1 MTIQSVVR
9 WVMPALLLCSAG
21 GARGEALRGRINGW
35 GTNWMATNS
44 AFIGDTRWAVTVTS
58 TQTMASN
65 MTFKVDL
72 QGDWTTNWGTGSSST
87 NAAMNSTIGQG
98 HKSNV
103 TGSDNGNL
111 TYAGQTNGMRYTFRM
126 DGDHT
131 WWYRPYVVQVTTNDP
146 VTVADVSDNSAVAG
160 TNAVTVTARLS
171 APPSGESVYARWT
184 TNRFTNSALAVA
196 AVSGTD
202 VAVTIPAMPAGRTV
216 KYYVLTS
223 AMPTNRIV
231 GNWDL
236 CTLRANNAG
245 GTNYAYLVG
254 EPQVVLGNSWHHP
267 SNAEP
272 AGASMRNP
280 PTNGV
285 APGAAVFF
293 YNGTYSGESD
303 QSGGTLHHR
312 LQGAPTWASTNLSF
326 DSQAGENKYWVTR
339 IPGGT
344 YAAGDVVE
352 YYFGITYTD
361 DSPTFLGT
369 SNNAASLAYAAATN
383 AAAHPFRFAYGEVP
397 PPPDPVMGNCW
408 HFPANAEPAGAT
420 MRNPTNPAP
429 GANTYVYVGNYQGAA
444 DMTGGWVFY
453 KKSTDGAWASNG
465 LAWDSAAGDNAYWV
479 GTIPADA
486 VALGETLQY
495 YLRADYANGG
505 ADATY
510 LGTTTQ
516 ADNAKYAQA
525 TNAAAH
531 PFAATSAEA
540 EPVFGNCWHFP
551 TNQVPWAEDTMRI
564 PTNPAPTKDTWI
576 YVGNYQG
583 AADMTGGAVVWRAGA
598 GNWATN
604 ALAYV
609 TNAGSDNYWSAKVAS
624 NAVALGE
631 PLEYF
636 LRVDYANGGAGTT
649 YLGTTTQVDNVK
661 YAQATNAA
669 AHPFAATSAEAE
681 PVFGNCWHF
690 PTNAEPAGATMRNPA
705 TPSPSSA
712 THVYVGNYQGAA
724 DMTGGWVFYK
734 KSTDGAW
741 SSNSLAWDSTT
752 GGNNA
757 YWIGAIPSNAVAL
770 GETLQYYL
778 QADYANGGAD
788 ATFLGTTTQADN
800 AKYAQ
805 ATNAAAHPFAAVS
818 AAHLGNCWH
827 VPTNAEPTGAYMRNP
842 RHPYA
847 DSAVTIYSGN
857 QAGGAGGN
865 PGDQS
870 GGTLHY
876 RLKGAGSWSSA
887 PMAFDAE
894 NGYNKYWSAS
904 IPAGAFGKTQTVE
917 YVLAATYTDHDAT
930 FLGLASNSVASQAF
944 ATLEEAQAKPFDFTY
959 GGDPGTEPGYV
970 WHGGNTVKISG
981 DTLQVWVKTG
991 YKNGAD
997 RWADHAEVRYR
1008 VAAAGTRSST
1018 KQGVRAF
1025 AATGAR
1031 APDATLTNVVA
1042 MTFDHEEEDSSAN
1055 GNAMWWV
1062 ATIVDP
1068 ALAASADSVLRYQIA
1083 AWKSATNGGNGVERL
1098 AEYQADGVNDRVFEY
1113 RMQSVGANA
1122 LTVNGQNADYT
1133 TSKLFIDEAL
1143 GETARIRATYAP
1155 PSGATD
1161 VQIFSNVGRRDFW
1174 NADLDGNGVADAIR
1188 PPSGELI
1195 ATGSAGYYA
1204 AHAMAWDAGE
1214 GAYVWEADIGKCG
1227 AYRLTARYHVSG
1239 DTNWHYYSE
1248 MGSGIRD
1255 HAVVISPKKVLQ
1267 QSIYELN
1274 ALSAK
1279 ASAATEDG
1287 RSTFAS
1293 LIETSEGNRGTFD
1306 EFGVEYLNKIQ
1317 ANCLW
1322 FQPIHTS
1329 SEYGLG
1335 AGGEPGSPYSA
1346 KDYFAVSKWFG
1357 REKTTASALTEFQQ
1371 FVAAC
1376 DAGKSAHMATS
1387 YVGTINIMLDG
1398 VFNHTSWDAVFGE
1411 MGERLGIV
1419 PAGQGAGTAI
1429 GSLRPGW
1436 FANYSDY
1443 GAPATFYHG
1452 PAGGQ
1457 HDIASAPDRGDFGK
1471 WLDTAELFYG
1481 NYSALVRHNPD
1492 NNGDYL
1498 NEGDW
1503 YDYTSMTAQTEEL
1516 WNYMGSY
1523 PEFWLGKTG
1532 HSLTNR
1538 PGAKDANGVYYDD
1551 YGIDGLR
1558 CDFGQ
1563 GLPPQF
1569 WEYIVNRTR
1578 AAKWNFMFM
1587 AESLDGGKVSYRSN
1601 RHFDILNES
1610 FVFQMVGAGS
1620 PGDVKNAVESR
1631 KNLYAGGAVLL
1642 NLTSHDEV
1650 MPYSDPWTTASR
1662 FAMVS
1667 SIMGLPMTFY
1677 GQEQGIVPC
1686 EADKSGK
1693 VPGDSVDGNAYNG
1706 FAQFELNMGKWV
1718 PHFKNWNKLLVW
1730 EDPPSAEWSRQMA
1743 QWYGRVNWARLN
1755 SPALQSGNQYFLGR
1769 KHEGTYD
1776 NGKIFAVAKVEE
1788 PGAVAKGKDA
1798 VLAFSLFVNVGAGG
1812 HAGAN
1817 DTYDLAACWDLLG
1830 LTNSASVY
1838 YNVRNLASSAAQAA
1852 VWPTPKS
1859 GAELYNDGIWVS
1871 FDSDGGGRA
1880 IHDDGAIVQ
1889 FLKIEQAA
1897 APGGTETTNSPVP
1910 VPHAWL
1916 AGYFGAGHT
1925 PQEYEQLAMQ
1935 GAANGALTVWEM
1947 YVANLDPT
1955 DPAATFQIAGMRRAG
1970 PSAPNV
1976 LSVPVEQDRA
1986 YRIEYSEASLTNR
1999 PMVWSSFQSNGTW
2012 TNRTPYTNLHEF
2024 ADDGTAGSS
2033 GAPLGTSRTYRV
2045 WVGLP

>member
-1 MTIQSVVR
+1 MKVQAVLR
-9 WVMPALLLCSAG
+9 WAVLAVLFCGAG
-21 GARGEALRGRINGW
+21 GAKGEALRGRINGW
-35 GTNWMATNS
+35 GTNWMATNA
-44 AFIGDTRWAVTVTS
+44 AFIADTRWAVTVTS

-72 QGDWTTNWGTGSSST
+72 QGDWSTNWGTGTMST
-87 NAAMNSTIGQG
+87 NAVINSTIGQG
-98 HKSNV
+98 HKNTA
-103 TGSDNGNL
+103 TGSDAGNL

-131 WWYRPYVVQVTTNDP
+131 WWYRPYVIQATTNDP
-146 VTVADVSDNSAVAG
+146 VVVTNVSDNSTTAG

-171 APPSGESVYARWT
+171 APPSGESIYVRWT

-196 AVSGTD
+196 SVAGTN
-202 VAVTIPAMPAGRTV
+202 VTVTIPAMPVGRTV

-223 AMPTNRIV
+223 TMPTNRIIS
-231 GNWDL
+231 NWDL
-236 CTLRANNAG
+236 CTLRANNSG
-245 GTNYAYLVG
+245 GTNFSYLVG
-254 EPQVVLGNSWHHP
+254 EAPVVLGNSWHHP
-267 SNAEP
+267 ANAEP
-272 AGASMRNP
+272 SGAFMRNP

-285 APGAAVFF
+285 VPTNSVFF
-293 YNGTYSGESD
+293 YTGTYSAESD
-303 QSGGTLHHR
+303 QSGGTLYHR
-312 LQGAPTWASTNLSF
+312 LQGAGSWSSTNLSF
-326 DSQAGENKYWVTR
+326 DSGADGANKYWVTR

-344 YAAGDVVE
+344 YAASNVVE
-352 YYFGITYTD
+352 YYFGLTYSD

-369 SNNAASLAYAAATN
+369 TNNTASLAYAAATN
-383 AAAHPFRFAYGEVP
+383 AAAHPFSFTYGAVP

-408 HFPANAEPAGAT
+408 HFP
-420 MRNPTNPAP
+420 
-429 GANTYVYVGNYQGAA
+429 
-444 DMTGGWVFY
+444 
-453 KKSTDGAWASNG
+453 K
-465 LAWDSAAGDNAYWV
+465 
-479 GTIPADA
+479 
-486 VALGETLQY
+486 
-495 YLRADYANGG
+495 
-505 ADATY
+505 
-510 LGTTTQ
+510 
-516 ADNAKYAQA
+516 
-525 TNAAAH
+525 
-531 PFAATSAEA
+531 
-540 EPVFGNCWHFP
+540 
-551 TNQVPWAEDTMRI
+551 NQVPWAEDTMRI

-583 AADMTGGAVVWRAGA
+583 AADMTGGAVVWRAGT
-598 GNWATN
+598 GNWATS

-631 PLEYF
+631 QLQYF
-636 LRVDYANGGAGTT
+636 LRVDYANGGADTTFIGTT
-649 YLGTTTQVDNVK
+649 SQVDNVK

-669 AHPFAATSAEAE
+669 AHPFSVTSAAAE

-705 TPSPSSA
+705 VPSPSSA
-712 THVYVGNYQGAA
+712 TYVYVGNYQGAA

-734 KSTDGAW
+734 MATDGAW
-741 SSNSLAWDSTT
+741 SSNSLSWDSISIA
-752 GGNNA
+752 NNS
-757 YWIGAIPSNAVAL
+757 YWVGLIPSNAVAL

-778 QADYANGGAD
+778 QVDYANGGAD
-788 ATFLGTTTQADN
+788 TTYLGTTTQADN

-805 ATNAAAHPFAAVS
+805 ATNAAAHPFAATS
-818 AAHLGNCWH
+818 AARLGNCWH

-847 DSAVTIYSGN
+847 DNAVTIYSGN
-857 QAGGAGGN
+857 QAGGTGGN

-870 GGTLHY
+870 GGTLYY
-876 RLKGAGSWSSA
+876 RLKGAVTWSSA

-904 IPAGAFGKTQTVE
+904 IPAGTFAKTQTVE

-944 ATLEEAQAKPFDFTY
+944 ATLEEAQARPFDFTY
-959 GGDPGTEPGYV
+959 GGDPGTEPGFV

-991 YKNGAD
+991 YQDGTNV
-997 RWADHAEVRYR
+997 WADHAEVRYR
-1008 VAAAGTRSST
+1008 VALAGARSST

-1025 AATGAR
+1025 DVTGAR
-1031 APDATLTNVVA
+1031 APDATLTNIVA

-1062 ATIVDP
+1062 ATIVDSN
-1068 ALAASADSVLRYQIA
+1068 LASSANAVLRYQIA
-1083 AWKSATNGGNGVERL
+1083 AWKSATNGGNGVVRL

-1113 RMQSVGANA
+1113 RMQSEGANA

-1143 GETARIRATYAP
+1143 GETAHIRATYVP

-1188 PPSGELI
+1188 PPSGDLI
-1195 ATGSAGYYA
+1195 TTGSAGYYA
-1204 AHAMAWDAGE
+1204 AHAMTWDAGA
-1214 GAYVWEADIGKCG
+1214 GAYVWESDIGKCG
-1227 AYRLTARYHVSG
+1227 AYRLTARYRTSG
-1239 DTNWHYYSE
+1239 STNWHYYSE

-1255 HAVVISPKKVLQ
+1255 HAVVVSPKKVLQ

-1279 ASAATEDG
+1279 ASNATENG

-1376 DAGKSAHMATS
+1376 DAGKSSHMATS

-1411 MGERLGIV
+1411 RGEQMGIV
-1419 PAGQGAGTAI
+1419 PAGQGASTAI

-1443 GAPATFYHG
+1443 GSPATYYNG

-1532 HSLTNR
+1532 HSLSNR
-1538 PGAKDANGVYYDD
+1538 PGLKDANGVYYDD

-1578 AAKWNFMFM
+1578 AVKWNFMFM

-1667 SIMGLPMTFY
+1667 SMMGLPMTFY

-1686 EADKSGK
+1686 EADKTGK
-1693 VPGDSVDGNAYNG
+1693 VPGDSVDGAAYNG
-1706 FAQFELNMGKWV
+1706 FAKFELNMGKWV

-1730 EDPPSAEWSRQMA
+1730 DNPPSAEWSRQMA

-1788 PGAVAKGKDA
+1788 SGAVAKGKDA

-1838 YNVRNLASSAAQAA
+1838 YNVRNLASSTAQAA
-1852 VWPTPKS
+1852 LWPTPKS

-1880 IHDDGAIVQ
+1880 IYDDGAIVQ
-1889 FLKIEQAA
+1889 FLKIEPAA

-1910 VPHAWL
+1910 VPYSWL
-1916 AGYFGAGHT
+1916 DGYFGAGHT

-1935 GAANGALTVWEM
+1935 GASNGTLTVWQM

-1955 DPAATFQIAGMRRAG
+1955 DPSASFQIADIRRAG
-1970 PSAPNV
+1970 SSATNV
-1976 LSVPVEQDRA
+1976 LSVAVEQDRA
-1986 YRIEYSEASLTNR
+1986 YRIEFSDASLTNR